1 MVLNIGMLQH
11 SPLRDIQG
19 MGNFVYSF
27 EGSIQVSKS
36 STYISI
42 VFDPITTHI
51 LVKLKK
57 PNWNGK
63 FIDFT

>member
-11 SPLRDIQG
+11 SPQREIQG
-19 MGNFVYSF
+19 MGEFVYSF
-27 EGSIQVSKS
+27 EGRMQVSRS

-42 VFDPITTHI
+42 VFDPISTHI

-57 PNWNGK
+57 PN
-63 FIDFT
+63 